1 MDIYKSFI
9 ECLEELNRVGVPC
22 YFFHRPAML
31 KAKYYDKN
39 ARYRMKHRIS
49 FPKIA
54 ENPLKYREVYKRVL
68 GEDYDEK
75 EIEKLSAIPP
85 IINKGGIMCHADA
98 ESEYVTVENGYR
110 KTMYQTEGEEKEN
123 RIFMYGRCG
132 VFGYAVK
139 DEETLP
145 SQLQKKLSDGGRQ
158 NYTVK
163 NRGLWGAGTEN
174 IIYNFIMDVKKK
186 TFHENDIVIFYMHK
200 LKDEIMESAE
210 NAGIYYENVTE
221 VFHTYDESKWCFYDK
236 PGHMNAE
243 GYGIMADI
251 IWKKL
256 EATLF
261 QKRCVEL
268 PKLTKAF
275 EYNDGIEITE
285 EMELYIS
292 NIKKKIELPENAM
305 IGSIIMNCNPFTL
318 GHRYLIEEASKQ
330 VEILLIFVLQEDRSE
345 FSFEERYRLVK
356 EGTKDLENVFVLPS
370 GKFIISAITF
380 PEYFLKSQKKSMIV
394 DTTKDLEL
402 FGKYIAKELHIKKR
416 FVGEEPI
423 DMVTNQYN
431 QNMKKVLP
439 KYGIE
444 VIEIPRKE
452 VEGQGVI
459 SASKV
464 RKMMKQDEADIKKY
478 IPETTYSFLKW
489 RRRNVTFYTLSNG
502 LRIPK
507 IGFGTFPMKDELLE
521 VIPKAVEAGYR
532 MFDTSDNYHNETYLG
547 NALEKSQDF
556 EKNFFVVTKISKPQ
570 KLLKFRQE
578 YEKSQER
585 LKHKIDLF
593 LMHWPYPF
601 VKYSLWKEMEKI
613 YENGKCGGIGV
624 CNFTEKEMT
633 KLLEKAEVK
642 PVVNQI
648 ELHPM
653 FQQKEICEFCKK
665 QGIKIMAYSPLAR
678 MDKRLME
685 NELLKKLAEKYS
697 KSVPQIILR
706 WDIQH
711 GYIPIPSGKREEH
724 ILANINIDDF
734 YLTEE
739 DMRAIDNLDCGLR
752 VRFDPDKRFDI
763 KYKIIC
769 WGINLVYIIRKKG
782 QKTLKNVANDLK
794 FSIKYYL
801 KQIGGNR

>member
-1 MDIYKSFI
+1 MDVYKDFI

-22 YFFHRPAML
+22 YFFHRPAMI
-31 KAKYYDKN
+31 KAKFYDKN
-39 ARYRMKHRIS
+39 ARYRIKHRIS

-54 ENPLKYREVYKRVL
+54 ENPSKYRQIYKIVL
-68 GEDYDEK
+68 GEDCDEK

-85 IINKGGIMCHADA
+85 IIKKGGIICHADA
-98 ESEYVTVENGYR
+98 ENEYVTVENGYR
-110 KTMYQTEGEEKEN
+110 KTMYQTEEEKN

-132 VFGYAVK
+132 VFGYAVR

-145 SQLQKKLSDGGRQ
+145 SQLQKKLLDEETQ

-163 NRGLWGAGTEN
+163 NRGLWGADTES
-174 IIYNFIMDVKKK
+174 IIGNFIKDVKRK

-200 LKDEIMESAE
+200 LKENVMESAR
-210 NAGIYYENVTE
+210 NAGIYYENTTDA
-221 VFHTYDESKWCFYDK
+221 FHTYDVSKWCFYDK

-243 GYGIMADI
+243 GYWVIADI

-268 PKLTKAF
+268 PTPDKPF
-275 EYNDGIEITE
+275 EYSDGIEITE

-292 NIKKKIELPENAM
+292 NIKKKIELSEDAM
-305 IGSIIMNCNPFTL
+305 IGSIVMNCNPFTL
-318 GHRYLIEEASKQ
+318 GHRYLIEEALKQ

-345 FSFEERYRLVK
+345 FSFDERYKLVK
-356 EGTKDLENVFVLPS
+356 EGTKDLENVVVFPS
-370 GKFIISAITF
+370 GKFIISTITF

-402 FGKYIAKELHIKKR
+402 FGKYIAKELHVKKR

-431 QNMKKVLP
+431 QNMKKILP
-439 KYGIE
+439 EYGIE

-459 SASKV
+459 SASRV
-464 RKMMKQDEADIKKY
+464 RKKMTQNDEDLRSY

-489 RRRNVTFYTLSNG
+489 RSRNVSYYTLSNG
-502 LRIPK
+502 MRIPK
-507 IGFGTFPMKDELLE
+507 IGFGTFPMKEELRE

-547 NALEKSQDF
+547 EALEASRDF
-556 EKNFFVVTKISKPQ
+556 EKNFLVVTKISKPQ
-570 KLLKFRQE
+570 KLLKFQQE
-578 YEKSQER
+578 YEKSQIR
-585 LKHKIDLF
+585 LKHKIDIF

-601 VKYSLWKEMEKI
+601 VKYNLWKEMEELYK
-613 YENGKCGGIGV
+613 NNMCGGIGV
-624 CNFTEKEMT
+624 CNFTKTEMI
-633 KLLEKAEVK
+633 KLLEKAEVR
-642 PVVNQI
+642 PVINQI

-653 FQQKEICEFCKK
+653 FQQKEICEFCEQ

-678 MDKRLME
+678 MNRSLIE
-685 NELLKKLAEKYS
+685 NKLLKNLAEKYS
-697 KSVPQIILR
+697 KDVPQIILR
-706 WDIQH
+706 WDVQH
-711 GYIPIPSGKREEH
+711 GYIPIPSGKREKH
-724 ILANINIDDF
+724 ILSNINIDDF

-739 DMRAIDNLDCGLR
+739 DMNAIDSLDCGLR
-752 VRFDPDKRFDI
+752 VRFDPDKRFNI
-763 KYKIIC
+763 RNKVFC
-769 WGINLVYIIRKKG
+769 WGINVVYFIRKKVN
-782 QKTLKNVANDLK
+782 KIIKNYINDMK
-794 FSIKYYL
+794 FLIKYYL